1 MNINFETKNK
11 PVLSTRFV
19 VEQNSPILYVYLDD
33 DGDWQC
39 LGGEEVDES
48 DARIISIGELLELDP
63 TLTTVPDLE
72 KGESASRTNK
82 QGQWQ
87 KD

>member
-1 MNINFETKNK
+1 MNINIENKNK
-11 PVLSTRFV
+11 PVLSTRFI

-48 DARIISIGELLELDP
+48 DVHIISIGQLLELDP

-72 KGESASRTNK
+72 KGESVSRINK
-82 QGQWQ
+82 QEQWQ
-87 KD
+87 KV

>member
-19 VEQNSPILYVYLDD
+19 VEQNSPILCVYLDD

-39 LGGEEVDES
+39 
-48 DARIISIGELLELDP
+48 
-63 TLTTVPDLE
+63 
-72 KGESASRTNK
+72 
-82 QGQWQ
+82 
-87 KD
+87 

>member
-19 VEQNSPILYVYLDD
+19 VEQKQSNSLRLL
-33 DGDWQC
+33 GWR